1 MQMLRVPVLLV
12 VALWSILPACTRYH
26 ALPLSPA
33 AVGEALQPPDMTRV
47 RVAAQEIRH
56 PLLKPL
62 DFDDRDGL
70 SPDEAAVLAVLANPG
85 LRVVRDQRA
94 IAAGQVL
101 QAGILPNPRL
111 TYFLSIPI
119 GGASPFGFL
128 SGIPA
133 GPVPA
138 GTVTEF
144 GGTLLWDL
152 QMLINRGA
160 RVDAAE
166 ARAEAVDLDVAWQ
179 EWQIAQAAK
188 LAAYRLLTLRY
199 QAQLATEL
207 SDFLTQNVSQMRQA
221 LQHGILTGLELSA
234 AETAHN
240 NARTNRLELEKQVR
254 QQQIAFNRLLGLPP
268 DIPIQLERTIDL
280 PARLVPPTLE
290 WFLDGLEDRRLD
302 LVALRQGY
310 ASQESTVRAAILSQF
325 SNIAVGLYDVRDL
338 GNFYRPGPQIAWDLP
353 IFNRNQGNIA
363 IERATRQ
370 KLFDEYTNRVFQTRN
385 DIAKLL
391 VTIQWLNDQVATT
404 QAGKPI
410 LQKLVVTLREALR
423 QGQATVVLYYNALIN
438 LTANQI
444 QNLTYQQQLID
455 ALITLELE
463 TGYYR
468 IQAIQPTPAR
478 RPMEE
483 HQIP

>member
-1 MQMLRVPVLLV
+1 MKRSFLPVVLS
-12 VALWSILPACTRYH
+12 VALWTVLPACTRYH
-26 ALPLSPA
+26 AQPLSSQS
-33 AVGEALQPPDMTRV
+33 VEDNLQMPDMAEIH
-47 RVAAQEIRH
+47 VAAQNVQH
-56 PLLKPL
+56 PILKPL
-62 DFDDRDGL
+62 DFDDRNGL

-119 GGASPFGFL
+119 DGMSPLGAL
-128 SGIPA
+128 ANIPA
-133 GPVPA
+133 GPVPL

-144 GGTLLWDL
+144 GGTLMWDL

-160 RVDAAE
+160 RVDAAG
-166 ARAEAVDLDVAWQ
+166 AHAEAVHLDIAWQ
-179 EWQIAQAAK
+179 EWQVAQAAK

-199 QAQLATEL
+199 QAKLASDL
-207 SDFLTQNVSQMRQA
+207 SNFLTENVTQMRQA

-240 NARTNRLELEKQVR
+240 NALTNRLELEKQVR
-254 QQQIAFNRLLGLPP
+254 QQQVALNRLLGLPP
-268 DIPIQLERTIDL
+268 DSNLPLEGSIAL
-280 PARLVPPTLE
+280 PTRFVPPTLE
-290 WFLDGLEDRRLD
+290 WLLNGIEDRRLD

-310 ASQESTVRAAILSQF
+310 ASQEATVRAAILSQF

-385 DIAKLL
+385 DIARLL
-391 VTIQWLNDQVATT
+391 VTIRWLNEQVATA

-423 QGQATVVLYYNALIN
+423 QGQATVVIYYNALIN
-438 LTANQI
+438 LTAKQI
-444 QNLTYQQQLID
+444 QILTYQQQLID

-468 IQAIQPTPAR
+468 IHGSETMLSPFSMQEKKMP
-478 RPMEE
+478 
-483 HQIP
+483 

>member
-1 MQMLRVPVLLV
+1 
-12 VALWSILPACTRYH
+12 
-26 ALPLSPA
+26 
-33 AVGEALQPPDMTRV
+33 MTRI
-47 RVAAQEIRH
+47 RIAAQEIHH
-56 PLLKPL
+56 PILKPL

-85 LRVVRDQRA
+85 LRAVRDQRA

-111 TYFLSIPI
+111 TYFLSIPT
-119 GGASPFGFL
+119 GTV
-128 SGIPA
+128 
-133 GPVPA
+133 PV

-144 GGTLLWDL
+144 GGTVLWDL
-152 QMLINRGA
+152 QTLINRGA

-166 ARAEAVDLDVAWQ
+166 ARAEAVDLDIAWQ
-179 EWQIAQAAK
+179 EWQVAQAAK

-207 SDFLTQNVSQMRQA
+207 SDFLTDNVTQMRQA
-221 LQHGILTGLELSA
+221 LQRGILTGLELSA

-240 NARTNRLELEKQVR
+240 NARTNMLELEKEVR
-254 QQQIAFNRLLGLPP
+254 QQQLALNRLLGLPP
-268 DIPIQLERTIDL
+268 DSAIPLERTIDL

-310 ASQESTVRAAILSQF
+310 VSQEATVRAAILSQF
-325 SNIAVGLYDVRDL
+325 SNITIGFYDVRDL
-338 GNFYRPGPQIAWDLP
+338 GNFYRPGPQISTDLP

-370 KLFDEYTNRVFQTRN
+370 KLLDEYTNRVFQTRN

-391 VTIQWLNDQVATT
+391 VTIHWLNDQVATA

-423 QGQATVVLYYNALIN
+423 QGQATVVLYYSALIN
-438 LTANQI
+438 LTAKQI
-444 QNLTYQQQLID
+444 QILTYQQQLID
-455 ALITLELE
+455 TLITLELE

-468 IQAIQPTPAR
+468 IHDSQSTPSR
-478 RPMEE
+478 LPMQEKK
-483 HQIP
+483 IP

>member
-1 MQMLRVPVLLV
+1 MTLWLL
-12 VALWSILPACTRYH
+12 LPACTSYH
-26 ALPLSPA
+26 PLPLSSDA
-33 AVGEALQPPDMTRV
+33 AGETPNMMRI
-47 RVAAQEIRH
+47 RIAAHEIHH
-56 PLLKPL
+56 PILKPL
-62 DFDDRDGL
+62 DFDDRNGL

-85 LRVVRDQRA
+85 LRAVRDQRA

-111 TYFLSIPI
+111 TYFVSIPT
-119 GGASPFGFL
+119 GVF
-128 SGIPA
+128 
-133 GPVPA
+133 PVE
-138 GTVTEF
+138 TVTEF
-144 GGTLLWDL
+144 GGTVLWDL
-152 QMLINRGA
+152 QTLINRGA
-160 RVDAAE
+160 RVEAAE

-179 EWQIAQAAK
+179 EWQVAQAAK

-207 SDFLTQNVSQMRQA
+207 ADFLTDNVTQMRQA
-221 LQHGILTGLELSA
+221 LQRGILTGLELSA

-240 NARTNRLELEKQVR
+240 NALTNRLELEKQVR
-254 QQQIAFNRLLGLPP
+254 QQQLAFNRLLGLPP
-268 DIPIQLERTIDL
+268 DSAIPLERSIEL
-280 PARLVPPTLE
+280 PARLVLPTLE

-310 ASQESTVRAAILSQF
+310 ASQEATVRAAILSQF
-325 SNIAVGLYDVRDL
+325 SNITVGFYDVRDL
-338 GNFYRPGPQIAWDLP
+338 GNFYRPGPQISADLP

-370 KLFDEYTNRVFQTRN
+370 KLLDEYTNRVFQTRN
-385 DIAKLL
+385 DIARLL
-391 VTIQWLNDQVATT
+391 VTIHWLNDQVATA

-438 LTANQI
+438 LTAKQI
-444 QNLTYQQQLID
+444 QILTYQQQLID
-455 ALITLELE
+455 TLITLELE

-468 IQAIQPTPAR
+468 IQDSQSMPSQFS
-478 RPMEE
+478 MQEK
-483 HQIP
+483 QIP

>member
-1 MQMLRVPVLLV
+1 MT
-12 VALWSILPACTRYH
+12 LWILLPACTGYH
-26 ALPLSPA
+26 ALPLSPEA
-33 AVGEALQPPDMTRV
+33 AGETPNMTRI
-47 RVAAQEIRH
+47 RIAAQEIHH
-56 PLLKPL
+56 PILKPL
-62 DFDDRDGL
+62 DFDDRNGL

-85 LRVVRDQRA
+85 LRAVRDQRA

-111 TYFLSIPI
+111 TYFLSIPT
-119 GGASPFGFL
+119 
-128 SGIPA
+128 
-133 GPVPA
+133 GPVPV

-144 GGTLLWDL
+144 GGTVLWDI
-152 QMLINRGA
+152 QTLINRGA

-179 EWQIAQAAK
+179 EWQVAQAAK

-207 SDFLTQNVSQMRQA
+207 SDFLTDNVTQMRQA
-221 LQHGILTGLELSA
+221 LQRGILTGLELSA
-234 AETAHN
+234 AESAQN
-240 NARTNRLELEKQVR
+240 NARTNMLELEKQVR
-254 QQQIAFNRLLGLPP
+254 QQQVAFNRLLGLPP
-268 DIPIQLERTIDL
+268 DSAIPLERSIEL

-310 ASQESTVRAAILSQF
+310 ASQEATVRAAILSQF
-325 SNIAVGLYDVRDL
+325 SNIMIGFYDVRDL
-338 GNFYRPGPQIAWDLP
+338 GNFYRPGPQISADLP

-370 KLFDEYTNRVFQTRN
+370 KLLDEYTNRVFQTRN
-385 DIAKLL
+385 DIARLL
-391 VTIQWLNDQVATT
+391 VTITWLNDQVATA

-423 QGQATVVLYYNALIN
+423 QGQATVVLYYSALIN
-438 LTANQI
+438 LTAKQI
-444 QNLTYQQQLID
+444 QILTYQQQLID
-455 ALITLELE
+455 TLITLELE

-468 IQAIQPTPAR
+468 IQDIELPPSPV
-478 RPMEE
+478 PMQEKK
-483 HQIP
+483 IP